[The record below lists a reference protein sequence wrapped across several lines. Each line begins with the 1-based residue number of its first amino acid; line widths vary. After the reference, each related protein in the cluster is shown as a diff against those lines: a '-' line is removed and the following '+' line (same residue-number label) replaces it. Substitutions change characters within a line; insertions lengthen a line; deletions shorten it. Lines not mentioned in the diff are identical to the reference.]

1 MSTADWSFIL
11 DRRTPGGEGTRYLAG
26 SRMVRLGRWSCSCL
40 LTLPSVLQS
49 SPSLVEEGELDSV
62 STADWSLRLDRRTP
76 SVAGL
81 RPCTS
86 SLKGSALSSASD
98 RSNGQTDNKFLWIVL
113 VRVPS
118 KSRTMYTGRLG
129 SFLTTTWGS
138 DSHLSF
144 SLDFPLGVL
153 LATILYHRPSMSVHL
168 LSGHKWPSA
177 SHGLFLPS
185 GSQCGTPHAGSL
197 PTA

>member
-1 MSTADWSFIL
+1 MVRLGRWRCSCILPPSSALRSSSSLEEEEELGSVSTADWSFIL

-81 RPCTS
+81 RRPCTS

-113 VRVPS
+113 VRVYPS
-118 KSRTMYTGRLG
+118 
-129 SFLTTTWGS
+129 
-138 DSHLSF
+138 
-144 SLDFPLGVL
+144 
-153 LATILYHRPSMSVHL
+153 LAPCTL
-168 LSGHKWPSA
+168 A
-177 SHGLFLPS
+177 D
-185 GSQCGTPHAGSL
+185 
-197 PTA
+197 